1 MTNTAPRSSA
11 MARAVKKMMRFL
23 GMRQARRTRMPTAK
37 AISVAI
43 GIPQPAKA
51 SPDGLNPDF
60 PLENNYVQVL
70 HHGGPDALAHKP
82 QNQARFFLGTDNS
95 K

>member
-1 MTNTAPRSSA
+1 MKRRKETFVIALQTPVG
-11 MARAVKKMMRFL
+11 AVTK
-23 GMRQARRTRMPTAK
+23 
-37 AISVAI
+37 V
-43 GIPQPAKA
+43 
-51 SPDGLNPDF
+51 NPDF

>member
-1 MTNTAPRSSA
+1 MKDVFDEIR
-11 MARAVKKMMRFL
+11 RAGR
-23 GMRQARRTRMPTAK
+23 
-37 AISVAI
+37 I
-43 GIPQPAKA
+43 
-51 SPDGLNPDF
+51 NPNF

>member
-1 MTNTAPRSSA
+1 MQELYKN
-11 MARAVKKMMRFL
+11 
-23 GMRQARRTRMPTAK
+23 
-37 AISVAI
+37 I
-43 GIPQPAKA
+43 
-51 SPDGLNPDF
+51 NPDF
-60 PLENNYVQVL
+60 PLENIFVQVS

>member
-1 MTNTAPRSSA
+1 LKKRNKLAVIFKEGFFLKEIFGPLPGVAGKGGFAPRIT
-11 MARAVKKMMRFL
+11 F
-23 GMRQARRTRMPTAK
+23 
-37 AISVAI
+37 
-43 GIPQPAKA
+43 
-51 SPDGLNPDF
+51 NPDF

>member
-1 MTNTAPRSSA
+1 MMNERIAGNGR
-11 MARAVKKMMRFL
+11 RDRQKKFSQDEKKNK
-23 GMRQARRTRMPTAK
+23 GK
-37 AISVAI
+37 EN
-43 GIPQPAKA
+43 KF
-51 SPDGLNPDF
+51 NPDF

>member
-1 MTNTAPRSSA
+1 M
-11 MARAVKKMMRFL
+11 F
-23 GMRQARRTRMPTAK
+23 
-37 AISVAI
+37 
-43 GIPQPAKA
+43 
-51 SPDGLNPDF
+51 NPNF

>member
-1 MTNTAPRSSA
+1 MILLAILWIRIMSHFVIPRGGGEP
-11 MARAVKKMMRFL
+11 FPL
-23 GMRQARRTRMPTAK
+23 LLDTGFCTRYDEK
-37 AISVAI
+37 
-43 GIPQPAKA
+43 
-51 SPDGLNPDF
+51 GLNYFFNPDF

>member
-1 MTNTAPRSSA
+1 MQELYKN
-11 MARAVKKMMRFL
+11 
-23 GMRQARRTRMPTAK
+23 
-37 AISVAI
+37 I
-43 GIPQPAKA
+43 
-51 SPDGLNPDF
+51 NPDF